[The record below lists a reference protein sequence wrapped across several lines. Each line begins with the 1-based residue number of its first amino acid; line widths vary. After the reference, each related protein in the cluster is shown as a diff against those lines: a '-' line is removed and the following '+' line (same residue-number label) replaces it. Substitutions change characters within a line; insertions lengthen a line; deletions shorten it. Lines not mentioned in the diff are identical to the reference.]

1 MPREYSGDARI
12 DGLLSSYTTPSPIIS
27 WQSEDELGTPVS
39 LDFSFLSS
47 GTNGVS
53 GFAAMNTNLQAAVN
67 TALTHFESVANVTF
81 NQVGAGAG
89 EMNFGTANFGGSSS
103 GFVAGV
109 AYTSW
114 NVSSTHSSY
123 TNANVYLTNASFA
136 NYSSADT
143 GSSAY
148 TTLLHEIGHGL
159 GLDHSFSGVTVPA
172 GTDSDQYT
180 IMSYTDFFPNGV
192 NPTSLMLY
200 DIMAIQYL
208 YGANT
213 SYNANDTL
221 IDLAVFLGNGP
232 AVLWDGGGNDT
243 ISLASLA
250 FGLTFDLTEGVFN
263 TVNNT
268 FDFVIAYGAA
278 IENVIGSGFADTL
291 VGTVGKDTLFG
302 GDGNDKLFG
311 GNSNDTMVGGAGDD
325 KLFGG
330 AGTNT
335 ADYSDDTLGITV
347 TTSSATGT
355 GIGTDTLNKI
365 SKVLG
370 GSGDDNITGGGA
382 ANVIYGNDG
391 DDTFFGGGGND
402 KLFGGSGAD
411 TFFGGTGNDKMFGGA
426 GRDTADYSDDT
437 LGITATAKQVTGAG
451 VGTDKL
457 NKIENVTGGSGNDM
471 ITGGSA
477 ANILTGNAGD
487 DTLNGGNGNDTLF
500 GGTGADRINGGKA
513 NDQLFGGG
521 ADGAADVFI
530 FGDGFGDDTI
540 GDWED
545 GFDLIDFTTHSVIN
559 DISDLNID
567 QSSGVN
573 TEITFG
579 AHSITIEGFVG
590 TIDANDFVF

>member
-1 MPREYSGDARI
+1 MTT
-12 DGLLSSYTTPSPIIS
+12 YTIPGVELVYDDVT
-27 WQSEDELGTPVS
+27 DE
-39 LDFSFLSS
+39 
-47 GTNGVS
+47 
-53 GFAAMNTNLQAAVN
+53 AI
-67 TALTHFESVANVTF
+67 
-81 NQVGAGAG
+81 
-89 EMNFGTANFGGSSS
+89 
-103 GFVAGV
+103 
-109 AYTSW
+109 
-114 NVSSTHSSY
+114 
-123 TNANVYLTNASFA
+123 SFA
-136 NYSSADT
+136 N
-143 GSSAY
+143 
-148 TTLLHEIGHGL
+148 TTLTLVAPDSATGFTYTYDGAGSTEVTITSGEYSFTAQSGGTTVSMDDSFETEIIELSWGAGNVSYIL
-159 GLDHSFSGVTVPA
+159 LFVVSVSGVPTDFVVVLGGDPIGPINNLAEFMAFEATITGEGQITTGPFAPGETILFSSPA
-172 GTDSDQYT
+172 GTTSTENDIIVGTGSNETFDGGAGNDSID
-180 IMSYTDFFPNGV
+180 G
-192 NPTSLMLY
+192 
-200 DIMAIQYL
+200 
-208 YGANT
+208 GGG
-213 SYNANDTL
+213 NDS
-221 IDLAVFLGNGP
+221 IDGS
-232 AVLWDGGGNDT
+232 GGNDT
-243 ISLASLA
+243 ITGGIGDDTLAGGTGTDTADYSSD
-250 FGLTFDLTEGVFN
+250 TMGV
-263 TVNNT
+263 TVT
-268 FDFVIAYGAA
+268 STSATGTGIGTDVLSGF
-278 IENVIGSGFADTL
+278 ENVLGGSGDDTITGDGVDNTL
-291 VGTVGKDTLFG
+291 TGNNGKDTLFG